1 MNDTIPGRAEGNKNL
16 IEERLVLIPEV
27 DGISCLGD
35 GARVVD
41 GLAGEEDIT
50 NNTAG
55 LVDVG
60 VQFGR
65 FVGGEVGDGVEG

>member
-1 MNDTIPGRAEGNKNL
+1 MDDTIPGRTQRNKNL
-16 IEERLVLIPEV
+16 IEKRLVLIPEV
-27 DGISCLGD
+27 DIITRFRD
-35 GARVVD
+35 GVGVVD
-41 GLAGEEDIT
+41 RLAGKEDIT